1 MKCRTVKVIGLLGLW
16 LLMAGNC
23 VAADLE
29 ALDRVSVNMDRST
42 VRDLLGPPDVEREL
56 SIGLEADV
64 YDLEG
69 LEPLIGKGCVYSK
82 EDHLVGQAFVFEGLV
97 GRMAS
102 ERLKKNG
109 FSLVEEN
116 PKAILLAG
124 KDDDTGRPIMVSVS
138 EKGGFTTVVTFE
150 KEFYQKSGEK
160 KEDR

>member
-1 MKCRTVKVIGLLGLW
+1 MKCWTVKVFGIFGLW
-16 LLMAGNC
+16 FLMAGNC

-29 ALDRVSVNMDRST
+29 TLDRVSVNMDRST
-42 VRDLLGPPDVEREL
+42 VRNLLGPPDAESEL

-64 YDLEG
+64 YNLEG

-82 EDHLVGQAFVFEGLV
+82 EGRLVGQAFVFEGSV
-97 GRMAS
+97 KDDAA

-116 PKAILLAG
+116 QGAILLVG

-138 EKGGFTTVVTFE
+138 EKGGLTTVVTFE
-150 KEFYQKSGEK
+150 KGFYQKSGEK